1 MAKVYLNGRYVPST
15 EACLPITDRG
25 LLFGDSIYEVVPV
38 YQGTP
43 FQAEAHLA
51 RLQRGLE
58 AIRLPNPLDTA
69 AWLAIIQTLSQQTP
83 TLDQGIYI
91 QVTRGAYP
99 ERAHRIPDNPQP
111 NVFAF
116 SKLLNKPDPNIKI
129 QGLHAITRPD
139 LRWQHCDLK
148 TTNLLPNIL
157 ALTEAQ
163 EQGADDAIL
172 VREGIAREGT
182 SSNLFAILNGVLTTP
197 PDNTEIL
204 PGVTRNLV
212 LQLAKTIGLPC
223 SRHNIQAAD
232 LAHASEIWLSSSTR
246 EIAPV
251 TRLNHQAVGEGR
263 PGPIWQ
269 QINRLYQTAKTEL
282 HRVS

>member
-1 MAKVYLNGRYVPST
+1 MTMVYLNGQYVPST

-38 YQGTP
+38 YQGIP
-43 FQAEAHLA
+43 FQVEAHLA
-51 RLQRGLE
+51 RLQQGLD
-58 AIRLPNPLDTA
+58 AIRLANPLDSA
-69 AWLAIIQTLSQQTP
+69 AWITIIQTLSEQNPMQ
-83 TLDQGIYI
+83 DQGIYMQI
-91 QVTRGAYP
+91 TRGAYP
-99 ERAHRIPDNPQP
+99 ERAHKIPQDPQP

-116 SKLLNKPDPNIKI
+116 SKQLNKPDPTIKTT
-129 QGLHAITRPD
+129 GLHAITQPD

-157 ALTEAQ
+157 ALTAAQ

-182 SSNLFAILNGVLTTP
+182 SSNLFAILDGVLTTP
-197 PDNTEIL
+197 QDSTNIL

-212 LQLAKTIGLPC
+212 LKLADTLGVPC
-223 SRHNIQAAD
+223 RRDDIHAAD
-232 LAHASEIWLSSSTR
+232 LPQASEIWLSSSTR

-251 TRLNHQAVGEGR
+251 TRLNHQAVDEGR
-263 PGPIWQ
+263 PGAIWH
-269 QINRLYQTAKTEL
+269 QIDALYQTAKQQI
-282 HRVS
+282 S

>member
-1 MAKVYLNGRYVPST
+1 MTTVYLNGHYLPAN

-38 YQGTP
+38 YQGLP

-51 RLQRGLE
+51 RLQQGLD
-58 AIRLPNPLDTA
+58 AIRLANPLDTA
-69 AWLAIIQTLSQQTP
+69 AWIAIIQTLSEQNPMQ
-83 TLDQGIYI
+83 DQGIYM

-99 ERAHRIPDNPQP
+99 ERAHKIPKDPQP
-111 NVFAF
+111 NIFAF
-116 SKLLNKPDPNIKI
+116 SKPLNKPDPSIKTT
-129 QGLHAITRPD
+129 GLHAITQPD

-157 ALTEAQ
+157 ALTAAQ

-182 SSNLFAILNGVLTTP
+182 SSNLFAIFDGVLTTP
-197 PDNTEIL
+197 QDSAAIL

-212 LQLAKTIGLPC
+212 LKLADTLGVPC
-223 SRHNIQAAD
+223 CRNDIQAAD
-232 LAHASEIWLSSSTR
+232 LPHASEIWLSSSTR

-263 PGPIWQ
+263 PGVMWHQ
-269 QINRLYQTAKTEL
+269 MDALYQTAKL
-282 HRVS
+282 QIS